1 MSEAWPTRNC
11 FRKQPT
17 DSHRCESGN
26 GYFLERPLLPA
37 APNDTMP
44 NR

>member
-1 MSEAWPTRNC
+1 MSKVWPTRDC
-11 FRKQPT
+11 FRKQSP
-17 DSHRCESGN
+17 DSRRGESGAD
-26 GYFLERPLLPA
+26 YFLERPLLPA